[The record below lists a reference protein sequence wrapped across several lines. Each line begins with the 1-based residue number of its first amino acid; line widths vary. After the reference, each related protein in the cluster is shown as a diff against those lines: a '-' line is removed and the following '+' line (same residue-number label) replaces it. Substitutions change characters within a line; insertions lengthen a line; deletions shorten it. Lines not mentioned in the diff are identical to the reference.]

1 MNNAKLLHIFFVFS
15 IYFQI
20 KPFLF
25 FFFFCNSVLS
35 FLYIKCRMVRRT
47 LKNKNIYTRVYFGS
61 VHCSGVSLGRGVV
74 GMIVGS
80 R

>member
-25 FFFFCNSVLS
+25 FFFCNSVLS
-35 FLYIKCRMVRRT
+35 FLYIKCRT

>member
-1 MNNAKLLHIFFVFS
+1 MNNAKLLHIFFVFCLFPNKTIS
-15 IYFQI
+15 V
-20 KPFLF
+20 F

-35 FLYIKCRMVRRT
+35 FLYIKCRT